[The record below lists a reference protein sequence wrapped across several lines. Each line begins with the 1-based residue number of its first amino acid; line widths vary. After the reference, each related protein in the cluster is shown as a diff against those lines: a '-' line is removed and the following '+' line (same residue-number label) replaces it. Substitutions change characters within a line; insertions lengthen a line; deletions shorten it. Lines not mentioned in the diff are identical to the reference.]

1 MRVPNST
8 FTAPR
13 DTGGGPQ
20 TEGAERQASERSV
33 ETEALCQSGQTGGP
47 HSMSCGNLEEGEK
60 GPGGQGGRW
69 GCASKNGSTLSSKRE
84 KGQRTPSGL
93 CKASRRMMD
102 KQVWL
107 EQMIHV

>member
-20 TEGAERQASERSV
+20 TEGAERQASEQSV

-60 GPGGQGGRW
+60 GPGGRVGGGGLPQR
-69 GCASKNGSTLSSKRE
+69 TVPLYLQRE
-84 KGQRTPSGL
+84 KKGSALRAVQSLTEDDG
-93 CKASRRMMD
+93 
-102 KQVWL
+102 
-107 EQMIHV
+107 